1 MKSLAD
7 NPLRRNPLIDL
18 AQKELNWKS
27 IIMFDEGLEITRE
40 YFQKKLKSGKS

>member
-1 MKSLAD
+1 MVD
-7 NPLRRNPLIDL
+7 NPLRRKTLIDL
-18 AQKELNWKS
+18 AQKELNWKP